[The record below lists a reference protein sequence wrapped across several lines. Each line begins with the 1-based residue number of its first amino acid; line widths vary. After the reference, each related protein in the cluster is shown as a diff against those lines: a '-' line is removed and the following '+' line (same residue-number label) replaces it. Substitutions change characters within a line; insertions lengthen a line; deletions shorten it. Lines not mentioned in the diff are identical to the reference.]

1 MLDYSLK
8 VHGLGLQ
15 AWCLLILPGFL
26 WFFLQCPEV
35 DIFRHFIIMLYY
47 IRMLQV
53 AEPWFR
59 SILIIW
65 FQFVSESAGFLC
77 SIIFCEIDMLKIITT
92 CHFSGKV
99 PNLVHWPAFQNI
111 CPPQSW
117 HFSLFPSC
125 CVCPL
130 SARCLYPDAFP
141 SVDLEGLARQEAGG
155 PELGHPKKILY
166 KVAWPGKTPEKSE
179 SMLVRPLYRGTPSHS
194 PRPLRTANASIKWPD
209 RVKPPKNHNRCWS
222 GHFIEAL
229 HPIPPDPFEQ
239 RMPL

>member
-1 MLDYSLK
+1 MVPCRPSMAPTYTKKVAATCDLCAMCLGQTWLDYSLK
-8 VHGLGLQ
+8 VHGLGVQ

-26 WFFLQCPEV
+26 SFFLQCPEV
-35 DIFRHFIIMLYY
+35 DIFRHFIIILYY

-77 SIIFCEIDMLKIITT
+77 SIIFCDIDMLKFITA

-99 PNLVHWPAFQNI
+99 PNLIHWPAFHNI

-130 SARCLYPDAFP
+130 RARCLYPDAFP
-141 SVDLEGLARQEAGG
+141 SVGLEGLARQEAGG
-155 PELGHPKKILY
+155 PELGHTKKN
-166 KVAWPGKTPEKSE
+166 
-179 SMLVRPLYRGTPSHS
+179 PL
-194 PRPLRTANASIKWPD
+194 
-209 RVKPPKNHNRCWS
+209 
-222 GHFIEAL
+222 
-229 HPIPPDPFEQ
+229 
-239 RMPL
+239 

>member
-1 MLDYSLK
+1 MAPTYTKKVAATCDLCALCLGQTWLKYSLK
-8 VHGLGLQ
+8 VHGLGVQ

-26 WFFLQCPEV
+26 SFFLQCPEV
-35 DIFRHFIIMLYY
+35 DIFRHFIIILYY

-59 SILIIW
+59 SIWIVW
-65 FQFVSESAGFLC
+65 FQFVSEAAGFLC
-77 SIIFCEIDMLKIITT
+77 SIIFCDIEMLKFTTT
-92 CHFSGKV
+92 CYFSEKV
-99 PNLVHWPAFQNI
+99 PNLVHWPAFQSI

-130 SARCLYPDAFP
+130 CARCLYPDAFP
-141 SVDLEGLARQEAGG
+141 FLDLEGLARRKRAAQSSAI
-155 PELGHPKKILY
+155 PQIRLY
-166 KVAWPGKTPEKSE
+166 KVAWPGKIPQKSQ
-179 SMLVRPLYRGTPSHS
+179 SML
-194 PRPLRTANASIKWPD
+194 D
-209 RVKPPKNHNRCWS
+209 RR
-222 GHFIEAL
+222 HFIEAF